1 MGFTEEIQQ
10 CLPRKEKLKNKLKV
24 SIITVCYNSA
34 ATIEDTIKSVLSQD
48 YDNIEYVIIDGVSS
62 DNTLK
67 IIDTYKKDISR
78 ILSEK
83 DRGMYDAINKGIE
96 LCTGDVIGILNA
108 DDFYIDNLVISN
120 VVEQIQKEDVD
131 SLYSDLYYVA
141 AGDTN
146 KVIRNWVSGKYN
158 RQKFLY
164 GWMPPHPTFF
174 VKRAA
179 YEKYGKFNLDLKSA
193 ADYELMLRFLY
204 KNNLS
209 TCYLPRPLV
218 RMRVGGMSNVSLK
231 NRINA
236 NKEDRLA
243 WSMNGLRPK
252 AFTMLLKPLRKVIQF
267 VRK

>member
-1 MGFTEEIQQ
+1 M
-10 CLPRKEKLKNKLKV
+10 KV

-34 ATIEDTIKSVLSQD
+34 ATIEDTIESVLGQT
-48 YDNIEYVIIDGVSS
+48 YDAIEYIVIDGASS
-62 DNTLK
+62 DDTLQ
-67 IIDTYKKDISR
+67 IMDRYKNDISV
-78 ILSEK
+78 LVSEK
-83 DRGMYDAINKGIE
+83 DRGMYDAINKGIAIS
-96 LCTGDVIGILNA
+96 TGDIIGILNA
-108 DDFYIDNLVISN
+108 DDFYIDNSVISE
-120 VVEQIQKEDVD
+120 VVQQMQQKKVD

-141 AGDTN
+141 AEDTN
-146 KVIRNWVSGKYN
+146 KVVRNWVSGKYN

-174 VKRAA
+174 VKRTA
-179 YEKYGKFNLDLKSA
+179 YEKYGNFNLDLKSA

-218 RMRVGGMSNVSLK
+218 RMRVGGISNVSLK

-252 AFTMLLKPLRKVIQF
+252 PFTMLLKPLRKVIQF

>member
-1 MGFTEEIQQ
+1 M
-10 CLPRKEKLKNKLKV
+10 KV

-34 ATIEDTIKSVLSQD
+34 TTIEDTIQSVLGQS
-48 YDNIEYVIIDGVSS
+48 YPNIEYLVIDGVSQ
-62 DNTLK
+62 DGTLEIVNEFENEISK
-67 IIDTYKKDISR
+67 IVCEPDQ
-78 ILSEK
+78 
-83 DRGMYDAINKGIE
+83 GMYDAINKGIG
-96 LCTGDVIGILNA
+96 LCTGDIIAILNA
-108 DDFYIDNLVISN
+108 DDFYIDNEVIAD
-120 VVEQIQKEDVD
+120 VVATMQAENAD

-141 AGDTN
+141 ADDTD
-146 KVIRNWVSGKYN
+146 KVIRNWVSGKFN
-158 RQKFLY
+158 RQNFLY

-174 VKRAA
+174 VKRAV
-179 YEKYGKFNLDLKSA
+179 YEKHGNFNLSLKSA

-204 KNNLS
+204 KNKLS

-252 AFTMLLKPLRKVIQF
+252 PFTMLLKPLRKVIQF

>member
-1 MGFTEEIQQ
+1 LAFKI
-10 CLPRKEKLKNKLKV
+10 
-24 SIITVCYNSA
+24 SIITVCFNSDK
-34 ATIEDTIKSVLSQD
+34 TIEDTIQSVLNQTYSS
-48 YDNIEYVIIDGVSS
+48 IEYILVDGQSS

-67 IIDTYKKDISR
+67 VIDKYKKNISV
-78 ILSEK
+78 ILSESDK
-83 DRGMYDAINKGIE
+83 GMYDAINKGIR
-96 LCTGDVIGILNA
+96 LSTGDIIGILNA
-108 DDFYIDNLVISN
+108 DDFYIDNSVISE
-120 VVEQIQKEDVD
+120 VVQQMQQKKVD

-141 AGDTN
+141 AENTN
-146 KVIRNWVSGKYN
+146 KVVRNWVSGKYN

-179 YEKYGKFNLDLKSA
+179 YEKYGKFNLELKSA

-243 WSMNGLRPK
+243 WAMNGLRPK
-252 AFTMLLKPLRKVIQF
+252 AFTMLLKPLRKVMQF

>member
-1 MGFTEEIQQ
+1 M
-10 CLPRKEKLKNKLKV
+10 KV

-34 ATIEDTIKSVLSQD
+34 ATIEDTIESVLGQT
-48 YDNIEYVIIDGVSS
+48 YDAIEYIVIDGASS
-62 DNTLK
+62 DDTLQIMDK
-67 IIDTYKKDISR
+67 YKNDISVFV
-78 ILSEK
+78 SEK
-83 DRGMYDAINKGIE
+83 DKGMYDAINKGIQHSTGE
-96 LCTGDVIGILNA
+96 LIGILNA
-108 DDFYIDNLVISN
+108 DDFYIDNSVISD
-120 VVEQIQKEDVD
+120 VVQTMQQEKAD

-141 AGDTN
+141 AEDTN
-146 KVIRNWVSGKYN
+146 KVVRNWISGKYN
-158 RQKFLY
+158 RQKFLN

-174 VKRAA
+174 VKRTA
-179 YEKYGKFNLDLKSA
+179 YEKYGNFNLDLKSA

-204 KNNLS
+204 KNKLS